1 MWRQDKSTVKLPDYS
16 EVSAL
21 LSWAPRVES
30 EAHNLIARH
39 KPPSRSLQKLL
50 VWASIGV
57 LLFSSI
63 GCSRDVQHAEDTGK
77 KIDLTLPELQVRVQ
91 PVKKPPDKV
100 DASTEEKAVKK
111 KVESA
116 SATAQ
121 HGVTQPITRQPEVA
135 PVNGG
140 HVKKQARRTPAKKRD
155 SAAITRSGSL
165 RPQCAGIG
173 SAMASTRSSKI
184 PARARGR
191 SSTKTAAIPCTPAT
205 GKNDVPLE

>member
-1 MWRQDKSTVKLPDYS
+1 MRRQNKSTVKLPDYS

-21 LSWAPRVES
+21 LSWAPSGES

-39 KPPSRSLQKLL
+39 KPPSRSLKKLL
-50 VWASIGV
+50 VLASVGV

-77 KIDLTLPELQVRVQ
+77 KIDLTLPAPQVRVQ
-91 PVKKPPDKV
+91 AAEKPADKI

-121 HGVTQPITRQPEVA
+121 HGVTQPIARQPEVA

-155 SAAITRSGSL
+155 SAALYGLTAPGWGREGS
-165 RPQCAGIG
+165 RPEAARFPPERGDKALPRQRQ
-173 SAMASTRSSKI
+173 SLASQPQEKLMSRWNKLS
-184 PARARGR
+184 
-191 SSTKTAAIPCTPAT
+191 
-205 GKNDVPLE
+205 